1 MVPLH
6 RLFTVCCLCASVF
19 PQYTHLCM
27 YMCMYMCAGVRVC
40 GLLVIV

>member
-27 YMCMYMCAGVRVC
+27 YMCAGVRVC